1 VEVVTMSKVSI
12 VGLRGCKRSG
22 FFAGLVGVI
31 KESDVRGFE
40 HLYRIVFENG
50 AYTTN
55 PYLKKCIGNKPCKTL
70 FLLIEFI

>member
-1 VEVVTMSKVSI
+1 MSKVSI

-50 AYTTN
+50 ASVMAALNDIQITN
-55 PYLKKCIGNKPCKTL
+55 DKNCRGNGLCVTKYLN
-70 FLLIEFI
+70 